1 VYKKK
6 EAASEN
12 EGEKF
17 RACLSAKDY
26 SQRKVL
32 DYDKI
37 YLLMIKYTSIKIV
50 LGLVAHFDMQLE

>member
-17 RACLSAKDY
+17 RARQDY

-50 LGLVAHFDMQLE
+50 LGLVAHFDLQLE

>member
-17 RACLSAKDY
+17 RARLSAKDY

-37 YLLMIKYTSIKIV
+37 YLLMIKYISIKIV

>member
-1 VYKKK
+1 MYKKK

-17 RACLSAKDY
+17 RARLSAKDY